1 MLENLKIGIIVKAQG
16 IKGQVKVQPLTD
28 DITRFSKL
36 KETIIDG
43 KTYRVLNAVIGGGM
57 VFLTLSGITDRNTAE
72 TFRGKFL
79 YVTREN
85 AVPLEEGR
93 YFIADMI
100 GCKVVLSDGVV
111 VGKLT
116 DVAQYGAADVITVVD
131 GNKVCRFPFIKK
143 LNSNIDVENKIMTVD
158 AKVFGE
164 VSVYED

>member
-28 DITRFSKL
+28 DISRFSKL

-93 YFIADMI
+93 YFIADII
-100 GCKVVLSDGVV
+100 GCDLITDQDQK
-111 VGKLT
+111 VGKII
-116 DVAQYGAADVITVVD
+116 DVTPNRTDVITVQKLD
-131 GNKVCRFPFIKK
+131 GKIMRFPFLKDLVINVDI
-143 LNSNIDVENKIMTVD
+143 LGQTMTVS
-158 AKVFGE
+158 AKRLAE
-164 VSVYED
+164 VSVDEN